1 MQAVVASSLTAPG
14 AMDAAEALPPLP
26 PGWREEAVTMLFEFL
41 EDAGLASTLDAL
53 EKLPVGKK
61 HRPVTEV
68 TIDRVTVHA
77 NPFAERDIVIRSP
90 AGAVD

>member
-1 MQAVVASSLTAPG
+1 M
-14 AMDAAEALPPLP
+14 
-26 PGWREEAVTMLFEFL
+26 
-41 EDAGLASTLDAL
+41 

-68 TIDRVTVHA
+68 TIDRVTIHA